1 MVVPKGD
8 GKCRHVPTTGTRAK
22 EKNIG
27 YCTRRE
33 RMEDT
38 VGAGKSGENCRG
50 DLSKKRKEKRKKKEK
65 KSDINTV
72 NNYSRRERRNKVDP
86 STEAV

>member
-1 MVVPKGD
+1 LRCGD
-8 GKCRHVPTTGTRAK
+8 VEGERGVEARA
-22 EKNIG
+22 EVKNIG

-33 RMEDT
+33 RTEDT
-38 VGAGKSGENCRG
+38 VGAMKSVENCRG
-50 DLSKKRKEKRKKKEK
+50 DLSKRRKEKRKKKK
-65 KSDINTV
+65 CYINTV